1 MIAIKEY
8 VDKIEP
14 YLKDITNNHKEYD
27 TQKI

>member
-14 YLKDITNNHKEYD
+14 YLKDITNNLKEYD